1 MNEPRTQVRGT
12 FLSGWYLVQGLNG
25 SGRFSATS
33 VSNLSASSF
42 SWWSS
47 DCLKGSL
54 ISSMGISS
62 FQRAPEIKTC
72 ESQKFINKQIYVY
85 HRIAAGLEAIRN

>member
-1 MNEPRTQVRGT
+1 M
-12 FLSGWYLVQGLNG
+12 QGLNG
-25 SGRFSATS
+25 SGKSCVTS

-62 FQRAPEIKTC
+62 FQRAPEIKTFDRH
-72 ESQKFINKQIYVY
+72 KFINKQIYVY
-85 HRIAAGLEAIRN
+85 HRIAAGLEAVRN